1 MAQLVEQRIRNAQV
15 AGSSPAASS
24 TKPRHFRRN
33 DGVLL
38 LSYKFTQYEIIRCV
52 LSVSYF
58 KKSGHQTTIGMPC
71 TAITQSLF
79 WVYEK
84 PKKPKKADTN
94 TKTNTDTDTE
104 KDCKGKPLKY
114 FLFYA
119 VVSVVALS
127 EICKTSENFSVI
139 CAAFSSADAITCAYM
154 FAVVLT

>member
-1 MAQLVEQRIRNAQV
+1 M
-15 AGSSPAASS
+15 
-24 TKPRHFRRN
+24 
-33 DGVLL
+33 
-38 LSYKFTQYEIIRCV
+38 
-52 LSVSYF
+52 SYF
-58 KKSGHQTTIGMPC
+58 KKSGHQTTIGIPC

-84 PKKPKKADTN
+84 PKKADTN
-94 TKTNTDTDTE
+94 TKTNINTKTKTDTE
-104 KDCKGKPLKY
+104 KDCKGKPIKY

>member
-1 MAQLVEQRIRNAQV
+1 M
-15 AGSSPAASS
+15 
-24 TKPRHFRRN
+24 
-33 DGVLL
+33 LL
-38 LSYKFTQYEIIRCV
+38 FIDFYQYKEFECV
-52 LSVSYF
+52 LFVSYF
-58 KKSGHQTTIGMPC
+58 KKSGNKTTIGMPC
-71 TAITQSLF
+71 TAITQSLL

-94 TKTNTDTDTE
+94 TKTNINTKTNTDTE

-119 VVSVVALS
+119 VVSVAALS

-139 CAAFSSADAITCAYM
+139 CAAFSSADATTCAYM